1 MKKIN
6 ELGCCSYSFV
16 AELQLLFQNQQKE
29 YNHNRNKNNKDYHP
43 YFSRYVLNPQYAL
56 DHLLHIEI
64 TSKQDTSLLHFN
76 SCDKINF

>member
-29 YNHNRNKNNKDYHP
+29 YNHNRNKNNKDYEP
-43 YFSRYVLNPQYAL
+43 
-56 DHLLHIEI
+56 
-64 TSKQDTSLLHFN
+64 
-76 SCDKINF
+76 